1 MDDTDNGSSSVPP
14 SSPFARRLSFG
25 AQAMRDVRGGSV
37 GNGEGFNWSEALR
50 TRAER
55 APSIGGIS
63 PIGGQGQHVA
73 SADHQRYHQR
83 AASIASMEQPA
94 REIPRQPKQ
103 NKPDFF
109 QEKILRGD
117 FMD

>member
-1 MDDTDNGSSSVPP
+1 LAN
-14 SSPFARRLSFG
+14 LS
-25 AQAMRDVRGGSV
+25 ADER
-37 GNGEGFNWSEALR
+37 FNWSEALR

-55 APSIGGIS
+55 APSLS
-63 PIGGQGQHVA
+63 VMQQN
-73 SADHQRYHQR
+73 QN
-83 AASIASMEQPA
+83 AASVNRQREQERAVQIATMEQPM
-94 REIPRQPKQ
+94 REIPRQPKP